1 MIKLS
6 EKGVFLAS
14 NNEIIAEEHFTGE
27 IKKEEAKKGTI
38 AWSILS
44 SHNTSGNMDKLKI
57 KFDSLASH
65 DITFVGIVQ
74 TAKASGMERFPLP
87 YVLTN
92 CHNSLCAVG
101 GTINGDDH
109 VFGLSAAQRYG
120 GIFVPPH
127 IAVIHQYMREMMAGG
142 GKMILGSDSHTRYGA
157 LGTMAVGE
165 GGGEL
170 VKQLLNDTWDIDYP
184 GVVAV
189 HLTGKPAPYV
199 GPQDVALAIIGAVFK
214 NGYVKNKVMEFVGP
228 GVSALSTDFRNSV
241 DVMTTETTCLSSVW
255 QTDEEVHNWLAL
267 HGRGQDYC
275 QLNPQPMAYYDGC
288 ISVDLSAIKPMI
300 ALPFHPSNVY
310 EIDTLNQNLT
320 DILREIEIESERVAH
335 GKAKLSLLDK
345 VENGRLKV
353 QQGII
358 AGCSGGNYENVIA
371 AANALRGQSCGND
384 TFSLAVYPS
393 SQPVFMDLA
402 KKGVVADLIGAG
414 AIIRT
419 AFCGPCF
426 GAGDTPINNGLSIR
440 HTTRNFPNREGSKP
454 ANGQM
459 SAVALMDARS
469 IAATAANGGYLTSA
483 SELDCWDNVPEY
495 AFDVTPYKNRVYQG
509 FVKGATQQ
517 PLIYGPNIKDWPELG
532 ALTDNIV
539 LKVCSKILDEV
550 TTTDELIPS
559 GETSSYRSNPIGL
572 AEFTLSRR
580 DPGYVSRSKATAE
593 LENQR
598 LAGNVSELTEVFA
611 RIKQIAGQEHI
622 DPLQTEIG
630 SMVYAVKPGDGSARE
645 QAASCQ
651 RVIGGLANIAEEY
664 ATKRYRSN
672 VINWGMLPLQMA
684 EVPTFEVGDYI
695 YIPGIKA
702 ALDNPGT
709 TFKGYV
715 IHEDAPVTEI
725 TLYMES
731 LTAEE
736 REIIKA
742 GSLINF
748 NKNRQMSKAPCEC
761 RSHSA
766 LIVGCDAC
774 ASYPTYESHRICRP
788 DKAFSQHPAL
798 IVGCDA
804 CASYPTYKS
813 HRTVGRIRR
822 LRRIRQIVNCS
833 YFFASATTLLP
844 TPRLLY
850 SHMRL

>member
-1 MIKLS
+1 MIKLYDN
-6 EKGVFLAS
+6 GVYLL
-14 NNEIIAEEHFTGE
+14 NGTEIVEDAGNVQTPLT
-27 IKKEEAKKGTI
+27 KEEAAKNTMAYG
-38 AWSILS
+38 ILKE
-44 SHNTSGNMDKLKI
+44 HNTSSDMERLQIRFDKLT
-57 KFDSLASH
+57 SH
-65 DITFVGIVQ
+65 DITFVGIIQ
-74 TAKASGMERFPLP
+74 TARASGLEKFPMP

-101 GTINGDDH
+101 GTINEDDH
-109 VFGLSAAQRYG
+109 MFGLTCAKKYG
-120 GIFVPPH
+120 GVYVPPH
-127 IAVIHQYMREMMAGG
+127 QAVIHQFAREMLAGG

-157 LGTMAVGE
+157 LGTMAMGE
-165 GGGEL
+165 GGPEL
-170 VKQLLNDTWDIDYP
+170 VKQLLNKTYDIKMP
-184 GVVAV
+184 GVIAIY
-189 HLTGKPAPYV
+189 LDGEPAKGV
-199 GPQDVALAIIGAVFK
+199 GPQDVALAIIGATFK
-214 NGYVKNKVMEFVGP
+214 NGYVNNKVMEFVGP
-228 GVSALSTDFRNSV
+228 GVSNLSADFRIGI
-241 DVMTTETTCLSSVW
+241 DVMTTETTCLSSIW
-255 QTDEEVHNWLAL
+255 RTDEKIREFYDI
-267 HGRGQDYC
+267 HGRSEDYKE
-275 QLNPQPMAYYDGC
+275 LNPGAVAYYDGL
-288 ISVDLSAIKPMI
+288 VYVNLSEIKPMI
-300 ALPFHPSNVY
+300 AMPFHPSNVY

-414 AIIRT
+414 AIIR
-419 AFCGPCF
+419 
-426 GAGDTPINNGLSIR
+426 
-440 HTTRNFPNREGSKP
+440 
-454 ANGQM
+454 
-459 SAVALMDARS
+459 
-469 IAATAANGGYLTSA
+469 
-483 SELDCWDNVPEY
+483 
-495 AFDVTPYKNRVYQG
+495 
-509 FVKGATQQ
+509 
-517 PLIYGPNIKDWPELG
+517 
-532 ALTDNIV
+532 IV

-580 DPGYVSRSKATAE
+580 DPGYVGRSKATAE

-748 NKNRQMSKAPCEC
+748 NKNRQM
-761 RSHSA
+761 
-766 LIVGCDAC
+766 
-774 ASYPTYESHRICRP
+774 
-788 DKAFSQHPAL
+788 
-798 IVGCDA
+798 
-804 CASYPTYKS
+804 
-813 HRTVGRIRR
+813 
-822 LRRIRQIVNCS
+822 
-833 YFFASATTLLP
+833 
-844 TPRLLY
+844 
-850 SHMRL
+850 

>member
-44 SHNTSGNMDKLKI
+44 SHNTSGNMDKIKI

-572 AEFTLSRR
+572 AEFT
-580 DPGYVSRSKATAE
+580 
-593 LENQR
+593 R
-598 LAGNVSELTEVFA
+598 LAAIPVMLAEVK
-611 RIKQIAGQEHI
+611 RLLSWKISSGGE
-622 DPLQTEIG
+622 
-630 SMVYAVKPGDGSARE
+630 
-645 QAASCQ
+645 CQ
-651 RVIGGLANIAEEY
+651 RADRGV
-664 ATKRYRSN
+664 
-672 VINWGMLPLQMA
+672 
-684 EVPTFEVGDYI
+684 
-695 YIPGIKA
+695 
-702 ALDNPGT
+702 
-709 TFKGYV
+709 
-715 IHEDAPVTEI
+715 
-725 TLYMES
+725 
-731 LTAEE
+731 
-736 REIIKA
+736 
-742 GSLINF
+742 
-748 NKNRQMSKAPCEC
+748 
-761 RSHSA
+761 
-766 LIVGCDAC
+766 C
-774 ASYPTYESHRICRP
+774 AH
-788 DKAFSQHPAL
+788 
-798 IVGCDA
+798 
-804 CASYPTYKS
+804 
-813 HRTVGRIRR
+813 
-822 LRRIRQIVNCS
+822 
-833 YFFASATTLLP
+833 
-844 TPRLLY
+844 
-850 SHMRL
+850 